1 MILRQFYLN
10 CLAHASYVVAD
21 EASGLAAVV
30 DPQRDV
36 DQYLT
41 FAADHHLRITHV
53 FLTHFHADF
62 IAGHLELRDRV
73 GATIYLGRAAI
84 AEYAFKPVGDGSVID
99 LGDVR
104 IEVMETPGHTVESIS
119 LVVYDGGPDKARPA
133 GAESLKEA
141 RPPVAVLTGDTLFV
155 GDVGRPDLRASLG
168 WSASEL
174 GGMLF
179 DSLHGK
185 LLKLPDTTQ
194 VYPAHGAGSL
204 CGKAIS
210 KETVSTIGAQRV
222 LNYALQPMSKD
233 AFIELVTVD
242 QPDAPAYFTYD
253 AVLNSRE
260 RPTLDQALA
269 RELNP
274 LTLEQ
279 LRAAVRNG
287 AQLLDTRDSSE
298 FAAAHLAGSV
308 NIGLGGQYAT
318 WAGTLLDQSAPIV
331 LVTDPGAETQSALRL
346 GRIGFDRIEGF
357 LEGGLAALDRGP
369 DLSAA
374 ASAKAEGSA
383 PHIQATDR
391 LSPQTAAGRMAE
403 PNPPL
408 VIDVRA
414 PRERADKSIDGT
426 THLPLNTLRSG
437 LSDVPRDRPLVVF
450 CAGGYRSSIA
460 ASLLQRDGFT
470 NVSELA
476 GGIAA
481 WEAAG
486 LPLSGSGQSM

>member
-1 MILRQFYLN
+1 
-10 CLAHASYVVAD
+10 
-21 EASGLAAVV
+21 
-30 DPQRDV
+30 
-36 DQYLT
+36 
-41 FAADHHLRITHV
+41 
-53 FLTHFHADF
+53 
-62 IAGHLELRDRV
+62 
-73 GATIYLGRAAI
+73 
-84 AEYAFKPVGDGSVID
+84 
-99 LGDVR
+99 
-104 IEVMETPGHTVESIS
+104 
-119 LVVYDGGPDKARPA
+119 
-133 GAESLKEA
+133 
-141 RPPVAVLTGDTLFV
+141 
-155 GDVGRPDLRASLG
+155 
-168 WSASEL
+168 
-174 GGMLF
+174 
-179 DSLHGK
+179 
-185 LLKLPDTTQ
+185 
-194 VYPAHGAGSL
+194 
-204 CGKAIS
+204 
-210 KETVSTIGAQRV
+210 V
-222 LNYALQPMSKD
+222 LNYALQPMSK
-233 AFIELVTVD
+233 ARFIELVTAD

-274 LTLEQ
+274 LTLEH
-279 LRAAVRNG
+279 LRAALRNG
-287 AQLLDTRDSSE
+287 AQLLDTRDPSE

-331 LVTDPGAETQSALRL
+331 LIADPGAETQSALRL

-369 DLSAA
+369 A
-374 ASAKAEGSA
+374 GSA
-383 PHIQATDR
+383 PHIQTTDR
-391 LSPQTAAGRMAE
+391 LSPQTAAERMAG

-486 LPLSGSGQSM
+486 LPLSGSGQST